1 MPSTKTARPAI
12 HSSQK
17 KQIFLNKPPTC
28 RFYLLEAIL
37 LPLFNA
43 QYRAFFGEIIMTSI
57 HTNVGA
63 LVAQRG
69 MDDSMQDLNTAMNR
83 LSTGYR
89 INSAADDAAGSAIA
103 SKFEAQTRSLG
114 VAIRN
119 ANDAVSLTQ
128 TAEGALGEV
137 GKHPAADA

>member
-1 MPSTKTARPAI
+1 
-12 HSSQK
+12 
-17 KQIFLNKPPTC
+17 
-28 RFYLLEAIL
+28 
-37 LPLFNA
+37 
-43 QYRAFFGEIIMTSI
+43 MTSI

-69 MDDSMQDLNTAMNR
+69 MDDSMQELNSAMNR

-103 SKFEAQTRSLG
+103 SKMDAQTRSLG

-119 ANDAVSLTQ
+119 ANDAVSMTQ

-137 GKHPAADA
+137 ENILQRLRELAVQSQKHVCIYLPEHSWHNLDLEGQHDRVTVHQASDAQHAVMVANSSDAM